1 MLPRHEVLELVCG
14 DEARAVGVEGGE
26 GLLGL
31 VSGRGRPHQRLAP
44 GEQNRQVSLRA
55 QQPDRPLGALQV
67 LPDLKIPGHKSENM
81 TSDICLQSTSGTRD
95 KTESQLVT
103 VLIFP

>member
-26 GLLGL
+26 GLFGL
-31 VSGRGRPHQRLAP
+31 VPGRGRPHQRLAP
-44 GEQNRQVSLRA
+44 GEQHRQVSLRA

-67 LPDLKIPGHKSENM
+67 LPDLQIPGYKSQNM
-81 TSDICLQSTSGTRD
+81 TSDMSTVYLRHSR
-95 KTESQLVT
+95 
-103 VLIFP
+103 